1 MTNTLVVAEEIDDYG
16 ATHDEDLVV
25 PLSMLDWNPQPTRNN
40 KQHPNSRPSWTTKK
54 VVLGFIGFAAAVIL
68 VSRATV
74 FFSGS
79 PAARTGPESV
89 LLHYPYVKI
98 TNKTPYNMLPQF
110 YTEGYLFPQGGLQE
124 GGGIEYL
131 GCKSDFI
138 YEGIPAGETWTAAS
152 RGLCLVYRIHATLG
166 YHTEDGEFHWIT
178 CIPYNSPATSFSI
191 YSIIMKGEDECCVLS
206 SNEIQ
211 TCPFDR
217 FHFNEL
223 SSN

>member
-1 MTNTLVVAEEIDDYG
+1 MANALAVAEDIDDYG
-16 ATHDEDLVV
+16 STHGEDLVG
-25 PLSMLDWNPQPTRNN
+25 PLTLLNPTRSN
-40 KQHPNSRPSWTTKK
+40 KQHPSSRPSWTTKK
-54 VVLGFIGFAAAVIL
+54 VVLVIIGLTAAIV
-68 VSRATV
+68 VSSATL
-74 FFSGS
+74 FFSGP
-79 PAARTGPESV
+79 PADRTGPESV
-89 LLHYPYVKI
+89 LIHYPYVAI

-110 YTEGYLFPQGGLQE
+110 YTDGYLFPQGGLQE
-124 GGGIEYL
+124 GGGISYL

-211 TCPFDR
+211 TCP
-217 FHFNEL
+217 
-223 SSN
+223 